1 MHYNIVRNMSKSVN
15 KNIKKENKKSKKSN
29 NNGFIIEKN
38 DDTYNNINNTDDDIN
53 KIFDNTNAENTRLIK
68 DELKKFDGGK
78 IKSQSY
84 LGVDEILTVDDLFK
98 IYDLYFYRE
107 HVIYRHLFNSYNK
120 FIEEDVVRFLLNGY
134 HIFSETITPTT
145 YYKNRFEYSSIR
157 IDEPKTFDGRPLYP
171 AYAIHHNLTYSIKIY
186 ANVSQYVDII
196 DIASDRKETK
206 QIDSSQDIVI
216 ATIPLMLRSKW
227 CSLTKHK
234 DTDEYNLECPWV
246 PGGHFIVGGNEKVII
261 SQDKMAENKPIVVLL
276 KYSGS
281 ALFTVQVNSRSYNPH
296 GITQVLRVI
305 MKKNNIMSIHVP
317 ILNEINVC
325 SLFRALGIESDR
337 DIIRLIT
344 YDENDIEMANMI
356 RFTLKSCVDEKG
368 KIINTQEKA
377 YDYLITRMRDNKIF
391 SDNKEIQQE
400 QQKIRLK
407 SLLLNNFIPHVEG
420 SLYKKA
426 LYLGYMINRLLRVVL
441 KRSSLD
447 DRDSYINKRIDLP
460 GDLMFDLFKQ
470 QYRKMMG
477 DCKKYFDARNNDIN
491 KPIYIISNIKPNMIE
506 QGFKKALSTGQW
518 IRKQGVAQVL
528 SKLSYKQILS
538 FLRRIDAPEGDAS
551 SSKLTGP
558 RKLDPNSIPFND
570 PVQTPEHAKVGLT
583 KHLTLVS
590 TITVS
595 SREQT
600 LILKN
605 YLLNKIIHI
614 DNATYEMLNNPRI
627 YKVFLNGDWLGLADN
642 YLELDKQLNE
652 MKYKNKINQEVV
664 SIVTE
669 HECGEIRIYSDSG
682 RLVRPTL
689 RVSDNKLF
697 LTKEQINKVSLVST
711 DRNKITTWD
720 EFIDTYPDTFEF
732 IDMELQPF
740 LLVADKIETV
750 YNMREKM
757 IKAKEY
763 KPTDAIINR
772 YDNSMYQKYTNCE
785 LHPSLLLGEIVVNI
799 PFLDHNAGTRGIFA
813 YSQGRQA
820 MGIYSSDYG
829 RKLDISYILY
839 YPQRSLVSTRP
850 SRYVNS
856 DILPCGENVIV
867 AIACYTGYNQEDSLI
882 FNKTSIQTGKFRG
895 TYLKKH
901 VAVIQKNQTT
911 GDDDKFM
918 KPDPSKVINS
928 KPGAYD
934 KLNDKGY
941 APHETKLEN
950 GDVIFGMISPI
961 NDTST
966 TGGKPYRDKSEIYK
980 SNVDGVVDGLY
991 LDIQNQEGY
1000 LTRKARV
1007 RSERVPMIGDKYA
1020 SCYTSDHEVL
1030 TTDGW
1035 IPINKITTKHKVA
1048 SLHNGN
1054 ELKYVKPKEIMEYD
1068 VKDDEELYHIK
1079 SNQIDLV
1086 VTKNH
1091 RMWVRPRTGKYKIE
1105 KAEDIYGS
1113 IRCYMKNVEKWNPEN
1128 SKDTF
1133 TIKGLTDVS
1142 MFKKNKREE
1151 MKRELIFNMNDWL
1164 IFFGIWIAEGCAKHE
1179 TVSIA
1184 THKQRVKDAL
1194 IEICEKMKIEYTK
1207 HKNHTNDDV
1216 RNMWEFTDK
1225 RLTKYL
1231 TPLSVGSVNKSLP
1244 KWVWNLTQEQCRTL
1258 ISGMMLGDGHTM
1270 KNGTEIYDT
1279 SSTKLADDFQR
1290 LCLHAGWS
1298 CNKIIKYKAGKISYV
1313 ESGKNAGTTIT
1324 SNVDAYR
1331 LTIIKSQNEPLV
1343 NKNITTDGK
1352 NRHDN
1357 YITFDNVEL
1366 KNCIKNKVYCCSVEG
1381 TGVIYIRRNNIVA
1394 WSGNSHGQKGTI
1406 GIMLDSVDMPFT
1418 KNGLVPDIILNP
1430 NAFPSRMTVGQ
1441 LIECIMG
1448 KAAVLEGMDA
1458 DGTPFEKYNF
1468 DSIGEILKKHGYEA
1482 DGTEYLYNGMT
1493 GEKMKTK
1500 IFIGPTYYQRLKHLV
1515 ADKIHCLN
1523 SNNTQVL
1530 TMNGWKCDN
1539 ELTLNDKIAILKN
1552 DKLIYENP
1560 INIFRYSNYNGEMY
1574 RVKNDDIEID
1584 VTTNHRMWVSEL
1596 ENKNS
1601 FFWSKYKFVEADKII
1616 GKPVRYKRTAQWLNE
1631 DYQLMLLHHEFDK
1644 FVEKNVDMN
1653 AWLMFFGIWFVNKS
1667 KKERN
1672 VDVIIMN
1679 TNEIKNNLCESLDKL
1694 NYCYEIIDNELILLD
1709 KQLIK
1714 YLNLHNNEYMPEWI
1728 FKLSHLQSVRLL
1740 DALNLDETQLYSNEF
1755 TDCIQTLCLHAGFV
1769 CNIIDQENGLSKIK
1783 IIKTNKNSVVNHPRQ
1798 IDKKCEEYI
1807 YNYTGP
1813 VFCLEV
1819 STGVF
1824 MVRTNGKPYWT
1835 GNSRSRGLKTNLT
1848 RQAPEGRA
1856 KDGGLRLGEME
1867 KDALISHGLSKCIKE
1882 KLMDNSDAY
1891 TTYVCDICGLFAQ
1904 RFQSRNNDVYPKD
1917 TDMHYCHACNNH
1929 YQISKI
1935 RIPYACK
1942 LFFQELMC
1950 MSIAPRI
1957 RCKKSE

>member
-1 MHYNIVRNMSKSVN
+1 
-15 KNIKKENKKSKKSN
+15 
-29 NNGFIIEKN
+29 
-38 DDTYNNINNTDDDIN
+38 
-53 KIFDNTNAENTRLIK
+53 
-68 DELKKFDGGK
+68 
-78 IKSQSY
+78 
-84 LGVDEILTVDDLFK
+84 
-98 IYDLYFYRE
+98 
-107 HVIYRHLFNSYNK
+107 
-120 FIEEDVVRFLLNGY
+120 
-134 HIFSETITPTT
+134 
-145 YYKNRFEYSSIR
+145 
-157 IDEPKTFDGRPLYP
+157 
-171 AYAIHHNLTYSIKIY
+171 
-186 ANVSQYVDII
+186 
-196 DIASDRKETK
+196 
-206 QIDSSQDIVI
+206 
-216 ATIPLMLRSKW
+216 
-227 CSLTKHK
+227 
-234 DTDEYNLECPWV
+234 
-246 PGGHFIVGGNEKVII
+246 
-261 SQDKMAENKPIVVLL
+261 
-276 KYSGS
+276 
-281 ALFTVQVNSRSYNPH
+281 
-296 GITQVLRVI
+296 
-305 MKKNNIMSIHVP
+305 
-317 ILNEINVC
+317 
-325 SLFRALGIESDR
+325 
-337 DIIRLIT
+337 
-344 YDENDIEMANMI
+344 MI

-980 SNVDGVVDGLY
+980 SNVDGVIDGLY

-1007 RSERVPMIGDKYA
+1007 RSERIPMIGDKYA
-1020 SCYTSDHEVL
+1020 CYTSDHEVL
-1030 TTDGW
+1030 TTNGW
-1035 IPINKITTKHKVA
+1035 ISIDKITTEHKVA

-1054 ELKYVKPKEIMEYD
+1054 ELKYINPKEIMEYE
-1068 VKDDEELYHIK
+1068 VKDNEELYYVK
-1079 SNQIDLV
+1079 SDKIDLV

-1091 RMWVRPRTGKYKIE
+1091 RMWVRQPQNDYKIE
-1105 KAEDIYGS
+1105 NAEDIYGLKK
-1113 IRCYMKNVEKWNPEN
+1113 CYMKNVKTWKPRK
-1128 SKDTF
+1128 SLILKTF
-1133 TIKGLTDVS
+1133 TIKCDDGDEN
-1142 MFKKNKREE
+1142 KKD
-1151 MKRELIFNMNDWL
+1151 LIFDINDWL
-1164 IFFGIWIAEGCAKHE
+1164 IFFGIWISVGYIEEGKLYLLLSHE
-1179 TVSIA
+1179 RKF
-1184 THKQRVKDAL
+1184 KQQKNILKEQFERMNIHYIKQQICMYGEYFVDAWL
-1194 IEICEKMKIEYTK
+1194 I
-1207 HKNHTNDDV
+1207 DD
-1216 RNMWEFTDK
+1216 E
-1225 RLTKYL
+1225 RLTKYF
-1231 TPLSVGSVNKSLP
+1231 TQMCNNKNIINESDKILP
-1244 KWVWNLTQEQCRTL
+1244 EWVWNLTQKQCKIL
-1258 ISGMMLGDGHTM
+1258 INIITYDQQ
-1270 KNGTEIYDT
+1270 IYET
-1279 SSTKLADDFQR
+1279 VSEKIADDLQR

-1298 CNKIIKYKAGKISYV
+1298 CDKIVINTVEKFLNDITDVKLVEINKGVYNYENSITLNFNKYKLLINK
-1313 ESGKNAGTTIT
+1313 T
-1324 SNVDAYR
+1324 
-1331 LTIIKSQNEPLV
+1331 QNNPLV
-1343 NKNITTDGK
+1343 NENITTRGK
-1352 NRHDN
+1352 NRNDN
-1357 YITFDNVEL
+1357 YISFNNDEL
-1366 KNCIKNKVYCCSVEG
+1366 KKCIKNKVYCCDIGSG
-1381 TGVIYIRRNNIVA
+1381 NGVIYVRRNGYTS
-1394 WSGNSHGQKGTI
+1394 WSGNSNHGQKGTI

-1672 VDVIIMN
+1672 VDVI
-1679 TNEIKNNLCESLDKL
+1679 L
-1694 NYCYEIIDNELILLD
+1694 
-1709 KQLIK
+1709 
-1714 YLNLHNNEYMPEWI
+1714 
-1728 FKLSHLQSVRLL
+1728 
-1740 DALNLDETQLYSNEF
+1740 
-1755 TDCIQTLCLHAGFV
+1755 
-1769 CNIIDQENGLSKIK
+1769 
-1783 IIKTNKNSVVNHPRQ
+1783 
-1798 IDKKCEEYI
+1798 
-1807 YNYTGP
+1807 
-1813 VFCLEV
+1813 
-1819 STGVF
+1819 
-1824 MVRTNGKPYWT
+1824 
-1835 GNSRSRGLKTNLT
+1835 
-1848 RQAPEGRA
+1848 
-1856 KDGGLRLGEME
+1856 
-1867 KDALISHGLSKCIKE
+1867 
-1882 KLMDNSDAY
+1882 
-1891 TTYVCDICGLFAQ
+1891 
-1904 RFQSRNNDVYPKD
+1904 
-1917 TDMHYCHACNNH
+1917 
-1929 YQISKI
+1929 
-1935 RIPYACK
+1935 
-1942 LFFQELMC
+1942 
-1950 MSIAPRI
+1950 
-1957 RCKKSE
+1957 